1 MHNRRRKDAKPIVM
15 PKTPVEMHRFII
27 EHLMENPDKKDAP
40 QDDDMY
46 AEYVKPPDPPDFV
59 RHVLGSGEFHVYRI
73 QRKFEH
79 RRVKYFENQLK
90 EEKAQLEFDENNKRL
105 ALMETE
111 KTTARRTKRIQK
123 RKKADDRKKLH
134 RQFAVALA
142 ERIFY
147 SIIKD
152 NKKAEE
158 FDASL

>member
-59 RHVLGSGEFHVYRI
+59 RHVLGSNSGAGSGEFHVYRI

-134 RQFAVALA
+134 RQFAIVLA
-142 ERIFY
+142 EH
-147 SIIKD
+147 